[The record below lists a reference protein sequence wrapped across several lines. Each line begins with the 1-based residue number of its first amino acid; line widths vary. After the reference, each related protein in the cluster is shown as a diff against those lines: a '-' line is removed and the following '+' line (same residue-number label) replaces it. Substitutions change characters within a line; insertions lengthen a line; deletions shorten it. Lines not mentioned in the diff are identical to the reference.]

1 MGEKL
6 NLCKYETVFFNCEG
20 TNEEAVLRWI
30 IEQGRMAVA
39 KDVCNLDFTRARS
52 NKGRMALCR
61 HIDEHDYDA
70 PVAIVYIC
78 DRPKEKWK
86 LTKEMKRVFET
97 KNVDWLHVVTY
108 PEIEILLTMLDDTV
122 ALKWEKY
129 KKQHRSD
136 PKVSEF
142 CKEYFR
148 DDIKDGNGFIEQF
161 CSFKQFAEICVKY
174 KREHT
179 KLNTYTLADLIK

>member
-1 MGEKL
+1 MDL
-6 NLCKYETVFFNCEG
+6 WKYEAVYFNCEG

-30 IEQGRMAVA
+30 IEQKCLAVA
-39 KDVCNLDFTRARS
+39 SEACNLDFARARS

-78 DRPKEKWK
+78 DRPQEKWK

-97 KNVDWLHVVTY
+97 KHVDWIHVVTY

-122 ALKWEKY
+122 ASQWEKY
-129 KKQHRSD
+129 KKQHK
-136 PKVSEF
+136 PGLKVSEF
-142 CKEYFR
+142 CKEYFG
-148 DDIKDGNGFIEQF
+148 DYTKDGKGFIEKF
-161 CSFKQFAEICVKY
+161 CSFEQFVKICMEY
-174 KREHT
+174 KRKHA
-179 KLNTYTLADLIK
+179 KLKTYTLADLIEQ